1 VRNHDLV
8 IRNGMVV
15 DGTGNPKYLAD
26 VSIDAG
32 VITEVGSVSGKGNR
46 EIDAKGLVVTP
57 GWVDAH
63 THFDGQVIWD
73 SYLTPSCWHGVTTA
87 VMGNCGVGFA
97 PVKPS
102 DQAQMINIM
111 EGVEDIPGAV
121 LREGVKWDWE
131 TFPEYLD
138 VIASKP
144 LVMDVAAQVP
154 HAAVRVY
161 VMGDRGSRNEPATAD
176 DIEKMSSIV
185 SEALTAGAVGFSSSR
200 TALHISADGRVVPGT
215 YATTDEMF
223 GFGRAIKAAGH
234 GVFEL
239 ATDAMGSI
247 PKGKADEEFEWMTKL
262 SRDAGAKLSFPL
274 VQQHATPE
282 LWRSVMDRVE
292 KARNEGAEFVAQTAT
307 RSIGMVMSWETTYH
321 TFMGRPAYDKIASL
335 PIAQRLARLR
345 DPQIRADILSQASNK
360 DPFVGIQVLYEGMFR
375 LEGEGGE
382 LNYEPLVES
391 SVQARA
397 DREGRTPDEIVYTMF
412 MENEGK
418 GYIYVPLLNYAHNN
432 LDIIYELFGNSST
445 MVSLS
450 DAGAHCGAICDA
462 SAPTFVLS
470 FWARD
475 RTRGPRLSIEQ
486 AVAMQSR
493 RTAEVYGLTDRGI
506 IAAGKK
512 ADINVIDF
520 DRLRILPP
528 TIAFDLPAGG
538 RRLIQK
544 AEGYRATIVS
554 GVVTFENGEA
564 TGAMPGKLVRGGSE
578 VGAAQRRI
586 S

>member
-1 VRNHDLV
+1 MRQHDLV
-8 IRNGMVV
+8 IRNGTVV
-15 DGTGNPKYLAD
+15 DGTGTPKYLAD
-26 VSIDAG
+26 VSIDGG
-32 VITEVGSVSGKGNR
+32 VITEVGGVTGKGRR
-46 EIDAKGLVVTP
+46 EIDAKGLLVAP

-73 SYLTPSCWHGVTTA
+73 PYLTPSCWHGVTTA

-97 PVKPS
+97 PAKPG
-102 DQAQMINIM
+102 DQEQMINIM

-131 TFPEYLD
+131 TFPEYMD

-144 LVMDVAAQVP
+144 LVMDIAAQVP

-176 DIEKMSSIV
+176 DIEKMSGILH
-185 SEALTAGAVGFSSSR
+185 EALTAGAVGFSSSR

-215 YATTDEMF
+215 YASIDEMF

-247 PKGKADEEFEWMTKL
+247 PKDEADKEFEWMTQL
-262 SRDAGAKLSFPL
+262 SKDASAKLSFPL
-274 VQQHATPE
+274 VQQNASPE
-282 LWRSVMDRVE
+282 LWRSTMDRVK
-292 KARNEGAEFVAQTAT
+292 KAQSEGAEFVAQVAS
-307 RSIGMVMSWETTYH
+307 RSIGMVMSWETSYH
-321 TFMGRPAYDKIASL
+321 TFMGRPAYDRIADL
-335 PIAQRLARLR
+335 PFPERLTHLR
-345 DPQIRADILSQASNK
+345 DPKVRADILSQASSK
-360 DPFVGIQVLYEGMFR
+360 DPFVGVQARYESMFQ
-375 LEGEGGE
+375 LEEAGGD
-382 LNYEPLVES
+382 LNYEPVAES

-397 DREGRTPDEIVYTMF
+397 DREGKTPDEIVYSIL
-412 MENEGK
+412 MENNGK
-418 GYIYVPLLNYAHNN
+418 GYLYVPLLNYAHNN
-432 LDIIYELFGNSST
+432 LDIIYELFCNPAT

-462 SAPTFVLS
+462 SSPTFVLS
-470 FWARD
+470 FWVRD

-493 RTAEVYGLTDRGI
+493 RTAEVYGLNDRGVI
-506 IAAGKK
+506 MVGKK
-512 ADINVIDF
+512 ADINIIDF

-528 TIAFDLPAGG
+528 TMTTDLPAGG
-538 RRLIQK
+538 RRLIQR

-554 GVVTFENGEA
+554 GVVTFENGKA
-564 TGAMPGKLVRGGSE
+564 TGAMPGKLVRGGWDARMS
-578 VGAAQRRI
+578 R
-586 S
+586 

>member
-1 VRNHDLV
+1 
-8 IRNGMVV
+8 
-15 DGTGNPKYLAD
+15 
-26 VSIDAG
+26 
-32 VITEVGSVSGKGNR
+32 
-46 EIDAKGLVVTP
+46 
-57 GWVDAH
+57 
-63 THFDGQVIWD
+63 
-73 SYLTPSCWHGVTTA
+73 
-87 VMGNCGVGFA
+87 
-97 PVKPS
+97 
-102 DQAQMINIM
+102 
-111 EGVEDIPGAV
+111 
-121 LREGVKWDWE
+121 
-131 TFPEYLD
+131 
-138 VIASKP
+138 
-144 LVMDVAAQVP
+144 
-154 HAAVRVY
+154 
-161 VMGDRGSRNEPATAD
+161 
-176 DIEKMSSIV
+176 
-185 SEALTAGAVGFSSSR
+185 
-200 TALHISADGRVVPGT
+200 
-215 YATTDEMF
+215 
-223 GFGRAIKAAGH
+223 
-234 GVFEL
+234 
-239 ATDAMGSI
+239 
-247 PKGKADEEFEWMTKL
+247 
-262 SRDAGAKLSFPL
+262 
-274 VQQHATPE
+274 
-282 LWRSVMDRVE
+282 
-292 KARNEGAEFVAQTAT
+292 
-307 RSIGMVMSWETTYH
+307 
-321 TFMGRPAYDKIASL
+321 
-335 PIAQRLARLR
+335 
-345 DPQIRADILSQASNK
+345 
-360 DPFVGIQVLYEGMFR
+360 
-375 LEGEGGE
+375 
-382 LNYEPLVES
+382 
-391 SVQARA
+391 
-397 DREGRTPDEIVYTMF
+397 MF

-578 VGAAQRRI
+578 VGAAQRRNP
-586 S
+586 